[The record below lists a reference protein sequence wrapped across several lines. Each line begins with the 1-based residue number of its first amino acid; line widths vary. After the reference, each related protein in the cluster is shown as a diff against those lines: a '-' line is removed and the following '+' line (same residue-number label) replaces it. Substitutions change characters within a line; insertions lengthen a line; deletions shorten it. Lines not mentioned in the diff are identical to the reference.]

1 MHEDFRRASGSGLR
15 PGLEQTDAV
24 ALLACGSLLDPA
36 LVPPDTRL
44 RWADG
49 PQRPRHASLE
59 PRGREPPGR
68 PPGCQDERPQVRCRR
83 QWQTVPGRRKTD
95 ETTMRSTTAATLNSL
110 RGCGWQFSLTLVLV
124 LSGCVGPRPS
134 ETSTTALESDTALGA
149 RMDAAAA
156 GALRDIRAAGFSVA
170 VVSRGQTV
178 LAKGYGYADLAER
191 VPASASTIYRL
202 ASITKQFTAAAILHL
217 AEEGRL
223 SLDDRISD
231 HLPDYPALDR
241 RITIRSLL
249 SHTSGLSDV
258 AVAPILEEGSGVGYT
273 RDQIIDL
280 VASQPLD
287 FDPGTGHSYSNV
299 GFMLAG
305 AVIEEVTGTT
315 YADYLTNEV
324 IRPLGLDQTSFC
336 PDDQPRADRW
346 AHGYDVQ
353 HGNWPRA
360 LRLGRPPAFVDPA
373 PINMEVAS
381 SAGALC
387 STVTDLARWPGL
399 LRSFLDPASY
409 REMSEPTVLAD
420 GTEVPYGLG
429 LQIRQFGSHP
439 ALSHGGV
446 VNGFISMVA
455 DFPEDDLTVAILV
468 NTRLL
473 TLELG
478 VELANRVLGAAFDEP
493 ASQWSDPLEAQVPGT

>member
-1 MHEDFRRASGSGLR
+1 MNA
-15 PGLEQTDAV
+15 T
-24 ALLACGSLLDPA
+24 
-36 LVPPDTRL
+36 
-44 RWADG
+44 
-49 PQRPRHASLE
+49 
-59 PRGREPPGR
+59 
-68 PPGCQDERPQVRCRR
+68 
-83 QWQTVPGRRKTD
+83 
-95 ETTMRSTTAATLNSL
+95 TLNTL
-110 RGCGWQFSLTLVLV
+110 RRCGWQSSLILVLV
-124 LSGCVGPRPS
+124 LSGCARPRPS
-134 ETSTTALESDTALGA
+134 ETSTTAVATDTALGA
-149 RMDAAAA
+149 RMDAAVAA
-156 GALRDIRAAGFSVA
+156 ALRDIRAAGFSVA
-170 VVSRGQTV
+170 VVRHGRPV

-191 VPASASTIYRL
+191 VPASAKTIYRL

-217 AEEGRL
+217 AEEGKL
-223 SLDDRISD
+223 SLDDPITD
-231 HLPDYPALDR
+231 YLPDYPALDR

-305 AVIEEVTGTT
+305 AVIEQVTGTT

-324 IRPLGLDQTSFC
+324 LRPLGLDQTSFC
-336 PDDQPRADRW
+336 PDEQPRADRW
-346 AHGYDVQ
+346 AQGYELQ

-373 PINMEVAS
+373 PINMEVVS

-409 REMSEPTVLAD
+409 HEMSEPTVLAD

-429 LQIRQFGSHP
+429 LQIREFGSHP

-446 VNGFISMVA
+446 VNGFVSIVA

-478 VELANRVLGAAFDEP
+478 VELANRVLGAVFYEP
-493 ASQWSDPLEAQVPGT
+493 GSQWSDPLEAPVPGT